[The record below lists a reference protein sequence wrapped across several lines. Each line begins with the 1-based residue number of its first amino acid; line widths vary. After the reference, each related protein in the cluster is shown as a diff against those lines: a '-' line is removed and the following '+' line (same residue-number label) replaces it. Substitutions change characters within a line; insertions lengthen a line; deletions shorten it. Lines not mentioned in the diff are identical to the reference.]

1 VSDSSSTQDHAV
13 SVPTRTRRSL
23 LRRRPLL
30 ALKTSYGFIYAVD
43 GALLPFLSVLLAQ
56 QHGLNAYEIGVV
68 LAISGLAAVV
78 GPPLATLLADSF
90 GRVDRLLGLSVLL
103 SGLSLLAFAFAHSYW
118 WVLAIFTVYSLAR
131 EPGRPLLDGVYFSAR
146 HTEPAV
152 AASSYH
158 KVRIW
163 GSAGFLVPGVLLYF
177 VVGASDDS
185 LASIPFIACG
195 LTLLA
200 LLTVPAL
207 PVPVSRYVERIP
219 LRQTARAAWQVLSQP
234 SLAVFVL
241 AMFVVQTAF
250 SAYMAFYPFQVT
262 DVVGLEARWLGPLM
276 ALGVALEVCYMAAFG
291 WFVRKLGWRWFMV
304 IGVSL
309 QALRSI
315 ALAVWPTAAAVIGAQ
330 VVHGMIII
338 VTLVG
343 TRALLDRH
351 ATERIRY
358 TVQGF
363 YVMLVF
369 GVSRILGNWLG
380 GALAE
385 VSLTAMF
392 WAIAG
397 CCLAAAATLIWALRN
412 EPAYEETAPAAPAA
426 PAAST

>member
-1 VSDSSSTQDHAV
+1 MSDSSSAQDQTVTA
-13 SVPTRTRRSL
+13 PTPTRRSL
-23 LRRRPLL
+23 RRRHPLL

-56 QHGLNAYEIGVV
+56 QHGLTPYEVGVV
-68 LAISGLAAVV
+68 LAVSGLAAVV

-90 GRVDRLLGLSVLL
+90 GRVDRLLGISVLL
-103 SGLSLLAFAFAHSYW
+103 CGVSLLVFGFVHGYW
-118 WVLAIFTVYSLAR
+118 WVLIVYTLYSLAR

-163 GSAGFLVPGVLLYF
+163 GSVGFLVPGVALYF
-177 VVGASDDS
+177 VLGAANDS
-185 LASIPFIACG
+185 LASLPFIACG
-195 LTLLA
+195 MTMLG
-200 LLTVPAL
+200 LLTIPAL
-207 PVPVSRYVERIP
+207 PVPVHRYIERIP
-219 LRQTARAAWQVLSQP
+219 LRQTARAAWQVFSQP
-234 SLAVFVL
+234 NLAVFVL

-250 SAYMAFYPFQVT
+250 TAYMAFYPFQVT

-304 IGVSL
+304 SGVLL
-309 QALRSI
+309 QAVRSI
-315 ALAVWPTAAAVIGAQ
+315 ALAVVPTAAAVIGAQ
-330 VVHGMIII
+330 LVHGMIII

-363 YVMLVF
+363 YVMFVF
-369 GVSRILGNWLG
+369 GLSRILGNWLG

-385 VSLTAMF
+385 TSLTAMF
-392 WAIAG
+392 WAVAG
-397 CCLAAAATLIWALRN
+397 CCVAAAVMLMWSLRN
-412 EPAYEETAPAAPAA
+412 EPNEEKATAT
-426 PAAST
+426 ST